1 MRLTATTRVDRD
13 PGKGREAF
21 RFHVRGETETF
32 TLCANSKEDMDAW
45 ITCIS
50 ANCAAGE
57 PARNAHIARVAST
70 WGERD

>member
-1 MRLTATTRVDRD
+1 MSLTATTRVDRD

-45 ITCIS
+45 ITCIRQIVPLVS
-50 ANCAAGE
+50 PHAM
-57 PARNAHIARVAST
+57 RT
-70 WGERD
+70 